1 MRRDRNADTWMELWQ
16 YRKVLLTVKEG
27 DSAIEVGEEDEL
39 GVRLHSGK

>member
-1 MRRDRNADTWMELWQ
+1 MELWQ
-16 YRKVLLTVKEG
+16 HRRILLTVKEG